1 MNELP
6 QAVIPQLF
14 ITVRHNSAAIQRN
27 LYKFCLRLYRTCA
40 CLERWIVQGIC
51 SCRCY
56 CYYWPFLLLNL

>member
-27 LYKFCLRLYRTCA
+27 LYKFCLFVSYLCM
-40 CLERWIVQGIC
+40 
-51 SCRCY
+51 SCTVNCTRDLS
-56 CYYWPFLLLNL
+56 FMSVAVTISIDHFIT